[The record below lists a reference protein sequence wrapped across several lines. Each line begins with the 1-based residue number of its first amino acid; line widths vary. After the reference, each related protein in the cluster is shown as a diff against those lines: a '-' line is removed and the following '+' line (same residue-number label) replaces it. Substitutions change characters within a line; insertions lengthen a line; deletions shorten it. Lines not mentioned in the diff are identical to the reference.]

1 MIDLST
7 ILLIHFSVVLY
18 PIILSVLRAICKA
31 ICLITCKIAL
41 YFSDRH
47 EVLYSTL
54 HRHAFCDLVY
64 EEFVTEECCGQMG
77 RLMAEPVCN
86 ILLALVT

>member
-7 ILLIHFSVVLY
+7 ILLIHFWSVVLY
-18 PIILSVLRAICKA
+18 PIIPPVLKA
-31 ICLITCKIAL
+31 MSYNLL
-41 YFSDRH
+41 FFSDKH
-47 EVLYSTL
+47 EVLYSIL
-54 HRHAFCDLVY
+54 DRHAFCDLVC
-64 EEFVTEECCGQMG
+64 EESVAEECCGQMG